1 MHIIFD
7 PVAKAELEQKH
18 IVLELDTMVLPN
30 QNNPVTAYCVL
41 EYVPFQELAVV
52 DKLQSWH
59 RELMEAYRAQ
69 DWDGCLSG
77 ITRLKGQW
85 GGKVDSFYDILHERI
100 RGFKDQAPDPE
111 WDGILR
117 KNN

>member
-7 PVAKAELEQKH
+7 ALAKAELEQKH
-18 IVLELDTMVLPN
+18 IVLELDTMILPDRID
-30 QNNPVTAYCVL
+30 PVTAYCVL

-52 DKLQSWH
+52 DKLQTWH
-59 RELMEAYRAQ
+59 HELMECYKSR

-100 RGFKDQAPDPE
+100 KGFKEQEPDDTWEP
-111 WDGILR
+111 ILR
-117 KNN
+117 K